1 MQRLSALTAAAAA
14 VSFSMLLAPG
24 ANAMTVGTA
33 SGIHQGIASTS
44 AIEQVV
50 RVCRHN
56 MWTSRRQCWI
66 DRSRPPTVCHWI
78 RGRDGRMVRD
88 CY

>member
-1 MQRLSALTAAAAA
+1 MRRTFVLSAAAAT
-14 VSFSMLLAPG
+14 VSLLALAPG
-24 ANAMTVGTA
+24 ASAMTVGAA
-33 SGIHQGIASTS
+33 SGIQQGIAQIS